1 MKTKLI
7 VVVAFVAGV
16 LVSGHPVVAQSITRI
31 YGTVSGAPI
40 ALLANSSGVLRVVC
54 E

>member
-1 MKTKLI
+1 MKAL
-7 VVVAFVAGV
+7 VVAAFVAGM
-16 LVSGHPVVAQSITRI
+16 LLSGHPVVAQQIARI

-40 ALLANSSGVLRVVC
+40 ALLANSSGELRVKC

>member
-1 MKTKLI
+1 MKARW
-7 VVVAFVAGV
+7 VVLAFVAGV
-16 LVSGHPVVAQSITRI
+16 LLAGNPVVAQSIVRI

-40 ALLANSSGVLRVVC
+40 ALLANSSGVLRVAC

>member
-1 MKTKLI
+1 MKSKAWI
-7 VVVAFVAGV
+7 FAAFVAGLV
-16 LVSGHPVVAQSITRI
+16 LAGNPVVAQSITRI

>member
-1 MKTKLI
+1 MRTKLFLI
-7 VVVAFVAGV
+7 AAFVAGM
-16 LVSGHPVVAQSITRI
+16 LVSGHPVVAQQVTRI

-40 ALLANSSGVLRVVC
+40 ALLATAGGVLRVQC